1 MNPKF
6 VRNAPEPAS
15 RGAHRARRARS
26 LPPLFKAMAL
36 ILATTAI
43 VAHADLASGLD
54 TETRPAEDRA
64 RDAGRKPAEVLA
76 WLGIGQGMTVM
87 DLVASGG
94 WYTEVLS
101 IAVGPEG
108 KVYAQNPP
116 MFLEFRDGYY
126 DKAMAERLAD
136 GRLANVERID
146 QDVQDTGLA
155 AGSLDA
161 ALTALNF
168 HDVHN
173 MAGDEAAAAFLAAVK
188 GLLKPGGVLGII
200 DHYGDAD
207 KDNNALHRLDV
218 DRALPII
225 QAAGF
230 EMTSSDLLR
239 NADDDRTTMVF
250 DEAIRGKTDRV
261 LYRLVKPE
269 PSAGEREEPAPRME
283 D

>member
-1 MNPKF
+1 MNARF
-6 VRNAPEPAS
+6 VRSAPKSAPQAVA
-15 RGAHRARRARS
+15 GTARS
-26 LPPLFKAMAL
+26 RSCSRLFQAVVVAPL

-43 VAHADLASGLD
+43 VAHADLASGLAA
-54 TETRPAEDRA
+54 ETRPAEDRE
-64 RDAGRKPAEVLA
+64 RDAGRKPVEVLA
-76 WLGIGQGMTVM
+76 WLGIGPGMTVM

-108 KVYAQNPP
+108 RVYAQNPP
-116 MFLEFRDGYY
+116 SFLAFRDGYY

-136 GRLANVERID
+136 GRLPNVERVD
-146 QDVQDTGLA
+146 HDVQEAGLA

-173 MAGDEAAAAFLAAVK
+173 MAGDEAAAGFLAAVK
-188 GLLKPGGVLGII
+188 TLLKPGGVLGII

-218 DRALPII
+218 ERALPII
-225 QAAGF
+225 EVAGF
-230 EMTSSDLLR
+230 ELTSSDLLR
-239 NADDDRTTMVF
+239 NPDDDRTAMVF

-261 LYRLVKPE
+261 LYKLVKPAE
-269 PSAGEREEPAPRME
+269 
-283 D
+283 

>member
-1 MNPKF
+1 MN
-6 VRNAPEPAS
+6 
-15 RGAHRARRARS
+15 ARVLRTAA
-26 LPPLFKAMAL
+26 LL
-36 ILATTAI
+36 ILPATTM
-43 VAHADLASGLD
+43 VASADLASGLAA
-54 TETRPAEDRA
+54 ESRPAEDRA

-76 WLGIGQGMTVM
+76 WLGIGPGMTVM

-116 MFLEFRDGYY
+116 MFLQFRDGYY
-126 DKAMAERLAD
+126 DKAMAERLSG
-136 GRLANVERID
+136 GRLSNVARVD
-146 QDVQDTGLA
+146 HDVEETGLA

-173 MAGDEAAAAFLAAVK
+173 MAGDEAAAGFLAAVK
-188 GLLKPGGVLGII
+188 TLLKPGGVLGII

-230 EMTSSDLLR
+230 ELTSSDLLR
-239 NADDDRTTMVF
+239 NAADDRTTMVF

-261 LYRLVKPE
+261 LYKLVKPAE
-269 PSAGEREEPAPRME
+269 
-283 D
+283 